1 MANRLAEEE
10 SFQEVQERQIK
21 REERAKQFPRTQD
34 DFDLLYGEVQ
44 KWKMA
49 ELKRIASMYEGAA
62 RVAEVNILLDKEIQ
76 LLNGIERQRQ
86 IVSDAMKD
94 FRQEQ
99 MLKKL
104 GEPIKWVGY
113 GGSVGGF
120 NIMAERIFIIWI
132 FLDTIVHLDLLRTQ
146 RVRFLTEIYKDLQK
160 PLKKSDRLEL
170 ITKVRKILV
179 DEQDF
184 PDFGEV

>member
-10 SFQEVQERQIK
+10 AFQEVQERRIK
-21 REERAKQFPRTQD
+21 REQRAKQFPRTQD

-86 IVSDAMKD
+86 IVFDAMRD

-99 MLKKL
+99 MLKKM
-104 GEPIKWVGY
+104 GDPIKWVGY
-113 GGSVGGF
+113 GGKKNVVDIQIIVFEISYG
-120 NIMAERIFIIWI
+120 NICYKYVWNE
-132 FLDTIVHLDLLRTQ
+132 VS
-146 RVRFLTEIYKDLQK
+146 IYK
-160 PLKKSDRLEL
+160 
-170 ITKVRKILV
+170 I
-179 DEQDF
+179 
-184 PDFGEV
+184 

>member
-10 SFQEVQERQIK
+10 AFQEVQERRIK
-21 REERAKQFPRTQD
+21 REQRAKQFPRTQD

-86 IVSDAMKD
+86 IVFEAMRD

-99 MLKKL
+99 MLKKM
-104 GEPIKWVGY
+104 GDPIKWVGY
-113 GGSVGGF
+113 GGKRMSQTYTF
-120 NIMAERIFIIWI
+120 
-132 FLDTIVHLDLLRTQ
+132 
-146 RVRFLTEIYKDLQK
+146 
-160 PLKKSDRLEL
+160 
-170 ITKVRKILV
+170 
-179 DEQDF
+179 
-184 PDFGEV
+184 

>member
-10 SFQEVQERQIK
+10 AFQEVQERRIK
-21 REERAKQFPRTQD
+21 REQRAKQFPRTQD

-86 IVSDAMKD
+86 IVFEAMRD

-99 MLKKL
+99 MLKKM
-104 GEPIKWVGY
+104 GDPIKWVGY
-113 GGSVGGF
+113 GGKQKAVGIQILVF
-120 NIMAERIFIIWI
+120 EISYDNICYKCVWNE
-132 FLDTIVHLDLLRTQ
+132 VS
-146 RVRFLTEIYKDLQK
+146 IYK
-160 PLKKSDRLEL
+160 
-170 ITKVRKILV
+170 I
-179 DEQDF
+179 
-184 PDFGEV
+184 